1 MFDFVGVLVGDD
13 LVMRGG
19 DLRRKCHDRIL
30 EERNGS
36 AEIEGSV
43 MLSVRP
49 WILCLIDQ
57 RPTHSD
63 PGIGDNSPD
72 AGL

>member
-19 DLRRKCHDRIL
+19 DLRRRYHYHIL

-36 AEIEGSV
+36 AGNVVLV
-43 MLSVRP
+43 MQWVRL
-49 WILCLIDQ
+49 WISSLIDQ

-63 PGIGDNSPD
+63 PGIGDNFPD